1 MAKKTRTARKAPK
14 SRPRSGAVARG
25 PAWKG
30 SLKLS
35 LIRVPIQV
43 FPATSSNADVSFH
56 QLHRKCH
63 TRIQLKKWCPHCH
76 VEVSNDEIVKGYETS
91 RGRMVVVE
99 DEDIAAV
106 RPESTKTVDI
116 SDVVSTSVIDPVYIE
131 RSYFLAPDGKAAGS
145 AFGVLRD
152 ALGDRA
158 AVGRLA
164 LHGREYLVAVLRRG
178 DAMLMHTLRTK
189 GEVRDAGSV
198 PNLELARAT
207 PNAGEVK
214 LARQVLDNYTSGK
227 DLSDFTDHYQEA
239 LKAMLASRTEEVEP
253 EPEREGAD
261 TPAKVVNLMDA
272 LRGSLAQARSAS
284 TSRGR
289 RGATRTPAHK
299 PARRRA
305 S

>member
-1 MAKKTRTARKAPK
+1 MAKTRSLK
-14 SRPRSGAVARG
+14 SSGNGGRSVRGGARG
-25 PAWKG
+25 GSRGAAWKG

-43 FPATSSNADVSFH
+43 FPATSANADVSFH

-63 TRIQLKKWCPHCH
+63 TRIQLKKWCPHCE
-76 VEVSNDEIVKGYETS
+76 VEVSADDIVKGYETS

-99 DEDIAAV
+99 EEDIKAV

-158 AVGRLA
+158 AIGRLA
-164 LHGREYLVAVLRRG
+164 LHGREYLVAVLRRNE
-178 DAMLMHTLRTK
+178 AMLMHTLRTA
-189 GEVRDAGSV
+189 GEVRDASSV
-198 PNLELARAT
+198 PNIELARVKAS
-207 PNAGEVK
+207 AGEVR
-214 LARQVLDNYTSGK
+214 LARQVLDNYASGK

-239 LKAMLASRTEEVEP
+239 LKQMLASREEEVEP
-253 EPEREGAD
+253 EQDEKD
-261 TPAKVVNLMDA
+261 KPAKVVNLMDA
-272 LRGSLAQARSAS
+272 LRQSLDRAKSAPHGKGRARKIV
-284 TSRGR
+284 
-289 RGATRTPAHK
+289 AHK
-299 PARRRA
+299 SSKRRA